1 MFVEQIKNP
10 SSQNNNSL
18 WVPSRSAAL
27 EAFEKALRPFGGLS
41 VLSVDSF
48 NVKAS
53 NKFLD
58 RVFQSQATGAVLSLR
73 VPLDFAG
80 ILSDC
85 TRLEGQALLSPLEAL
100 DHLAGRFTRQLRE
113 EAQTQKVFF
122 PLDWT
127 LGGSVPQEGR
137 PEQVF
142 RLLASLSLVEI
153 WLWK

>member
-10 SSQNNNSL
+10 SSSNNNSL
-18 WVPSRSAAL
+18 WVPSRTAAV

-58 RVFQSQATGAVLSLR
+58 RVFQSESTGAVLSFR

-85 TRLEGQALLSPLEAL
+85 TRLQGLVLLS
-100 DHLAGRFTRQLRE
+100 HL
-113 EAQTQKVFF
+113 
-122 PLDWT
+122 
-127 LGGSVPQEGR
+127 
-137 PEQVF
+137 
-142 RLLASLSLVEI
+142 
-153 WLWK
+153 